1 MFMHD
6 TFMLEASSVYFAG
19 HKVKLESSARGHVK
33 AANKFTAYD
42 TLEVASG
49 ARLTIEA
56 DKISTLDV
64 VNFETGS
71 KGTIIA
77 TTSVSIKPGLS
88 VKGSGRL
95 TIRSGPT
102 VLGKVAGE
110 KIKEEIGTSPAV
122 ISSSSLIFTSRI
134 RHVAGKVFLEY
145 ALPEPTHIR
154 IRVYRLNGSL
164 VGERNL
170 GSRSVGLHSDILE
183 IPMKSQQVYLLRIQ
197 AGRFSATHQVFV
209 SASGKAK

>member
-1 MFMHD
+1 WTM
-6 TFMLEASSVYFAG
+6 
-19 HKVKLESSARGHVK
+19 
-33 AANKFTAYD
+33 
-42 TLEVASG
+42 
-49 ARLTIEA
+49 
-56 DKISTLDV
+56 
-64 VNFETGS
+64 
-71 KGTIIA
+71 IA
-77 TTSVSIKPGLS
+77 TTMDAIKPVLP

-95 TIRSGPT
+95 TIRAGPT
-102 VLGKVAGE
+102 VLGEVAAE
-110 KIKEEIGTSPAV
+110 KIKVDIVTCPAV
-122 ISSSSLIFTSRI
+122 IPSSSLIFTSRI